1 MLFYRDD
8 ADHLEET
15 QAEVNKNEKLEKIK
29 KGSGTADRTKI
40 AKLKSRNQGLRQ
52 KHRNKSHN
60 IGKNISPKGLSK
72 FRQFGKFKTISNERL
87 AAYGLGLK
95 RKKIRK

>member
-1 MLFYRDD
+1 MLFNRNE
-8 ADHLEET
+8 ADHLEEKE
-15 QAEVNKNEKLEKIK
+15 AEVDMKEKPEKSK
-29 KGSGTADRTKI
+29 RGPGRADRTKI
-40 AKLKSRNQGLRQ
+40 TKRKSSNLGLKQ

-60 IGKNISPKGLSK
+60 IKKNISPKGLSK
-72 FRQFGKFKTISNERL
+72 FRKISQFKTISNERL